1 MRGYCEN
8 LNEPDFEKMKL
19 TPSADYVESNKKK

>member
-19 TPSADYVESNKKK
+19 KPSAAYMEGIKK